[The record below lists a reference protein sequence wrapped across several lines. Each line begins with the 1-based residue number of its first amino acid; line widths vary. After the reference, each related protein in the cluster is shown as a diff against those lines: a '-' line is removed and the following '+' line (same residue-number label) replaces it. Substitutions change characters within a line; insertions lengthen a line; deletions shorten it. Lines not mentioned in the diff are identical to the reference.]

1 MELEKMVNFL
11 GNTPNQPLKCRTKN
25 WFEINEN
32 PCGTHNT
39 NTQIK
44 FKTRMKSM
52 IKWSL
57 WDDSDAYILANKAVA
72 GALANNSDKKVVF
85 KNTQTDCIREIRN
98 TQIDNAKDIDVGIR
112 EIRNTQIDNAKDIDV
127 AMLMYNLI
135 ECSDDHS
142 KTSGSLWK
150 YCRYE
155 PTLTAGAINDF
166 PGNSASFKFK
176 QI

>member
-32 PCGTHNT
+32 PCGTYNT

-72 GALANNSDKKVVF
+72 SALANNSDKKVVF
-85 KNTQTDCIREIRN
+85 KNTQTDC
-98 TQIDNAKDIDVGIR
+98 IR

>member
-1 MELEKMVNFL
+1 MVNFL

-32 PCGTHNT
+32 PCGTYNT

-52 IKWSL
+52 IIY
-57 WDDSDAYILANKAVA
+57 DSDAYILANKAVA
-72 GALANNSDKKVVF
+72 GALANNSDKKEVF
-85 KNTQTDCIREIRN
+85 KNTQTDC
-98 TQIDNAKDIDVGIR
+98 IR

-142 KTSGSLWK
+142 KTSGSL
-150 YCRYE
+150 
-155 PTLTAGAINDF
+155 
-166 PGNSASFKFK
+166 
-176 QI
+176 